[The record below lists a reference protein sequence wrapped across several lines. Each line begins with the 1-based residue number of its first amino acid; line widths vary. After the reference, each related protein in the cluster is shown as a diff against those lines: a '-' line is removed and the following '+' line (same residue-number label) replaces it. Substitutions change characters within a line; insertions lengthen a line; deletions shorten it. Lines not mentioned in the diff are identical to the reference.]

1 MNLTGGGNPYAHL
14 ERETEDRVFLLSFTE
29 LCAYF
34 SEDPYP
40 GCYGE
45 PYGYDELLCY
55 PTEYTKQQLQTMY
68 QTETCGWWLGN
79 HFYEDDSV
87 ELVSAY
93 GQGSGT
99 NRENIK
105 VNTKAIAVRPAMW
118 VTWQGDMNVVEN

>member
-55 PTEYTKQQLQTMY
+55 PTEYAKTAVA
-68 QTETCGWWLGN
+68 N
-79 HFYEDDSV
+79 D
-87 ELVSAY
+87 VSDK
-93 GQGSGT
+93 
-99 NRENIK
+99 NLW
-105 VNTKAIAVRPAMW
+105 M
-118 VTWQGDMNVVEN
+118 VVM